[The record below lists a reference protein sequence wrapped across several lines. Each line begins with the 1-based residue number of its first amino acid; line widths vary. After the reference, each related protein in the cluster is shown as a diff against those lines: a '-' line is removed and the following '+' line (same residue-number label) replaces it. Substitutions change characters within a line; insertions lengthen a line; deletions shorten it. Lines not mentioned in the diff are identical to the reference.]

1 MSKRLYPS
9 FSILICDDE
18 ASFLRSLS
26 FTIERH
32 CGVNNI
38 IQCQDSR
45 EVLGQLAI
53 NNVGIVILDL
63 NMPYVSG
70 EELLALIVEQ
80 YPHIAVIIVSG
91 INQVTSA
98 VNCIKSGAYDY
109 YVKTE
114 EPERLSSNITRV
126 IRFQELKLEN
136 QAMRNCLLDNANV
149 PHQAFTSIISND
161 HLMHSIFKY
170 IESIAHSQQPIL
182 VTGESGVGKELIARA
197 IHMTSGCSGELVC
210 VNVAGLDDNLFADTL
225 FGHKRGAFTGADRA
239 RAGMIE
245 RASGGT
251 LFLDEI
257 GDLSMA
263 SQVKLLRLLQEGE
276 YYPVGSDSP
285 KRINA
290 RIIAATHQNLQQKK
304 DCGEFRNDLYYRL
317 KIHHVEIP
325 ALRQRKG
332 DIRLLL
338 EHFLGQAAQ
347 EFAKNKVSIPRELAI
362 LLENYDFPGNIRE
375 LRAMTFD
382 AVSTHQSGVLSM
394 NAFKKVI
401 DQCPPLEQLASQ
413 LDQSFTQC
421 KILPT
426 LKQAS
431 ELLVEE
437 AMDRAKGN
445 QSLAAR
451 LLGISQPALSKR
463 LKNSR
468 EINS

>member
-9 FSILICDDE
+9 FGMLICDDE

-26 FTIERH
+26 LTIERH

-45 EVLGQLAI
+45 EVLGLLAT

-63 NMPYVSG
+63 NMPFISG
-70 EELLALIVEQ
+70 EELLTIIVEQ
-80 YPHIAVIIVSG
+80 YPQIAVIIVSG

-98 VNCIKSGAYDY
+98 VNCIKLGAYDY

-114 EPERLSSNITRV
+114 EPERLSGNISRV

-136 QAMRNCLLDNANV
+136 QAMRNCLLENNNV
-149 PHQAFTSIISND
+149 QHEAFASIISND
-161 HLMHSIFKY
+161 HLMHAIFQY

-182 VTGESGVGKELIARA
+182 ITGESGVGKELIARS
-197 IHMTSGCSGELVC
+197 IHMTSGCSGELVS

-239 RAGMIE
+239 RSGMIE
-245 RASGGT
+245 RAAGGT

-276 YYPVGSDSP
+276 YYPVGSDTP

-304 DCGEFRNDLYYRL
+304 DRGEFRNDLYYRL

-338 EHFLGQAAQ
+338 EHFLVQAAQ
-347 EFAKNKVSIPRELAI
+347 EFTKNKVSIPPELAL

-382 AVSTHQSGVLSM
+382 AVSTHQSGILSM

-401 DQCPPLEQLASQ
+401 DQCLPFEQLASQ
-413 LDQSFTQC
+413 LDQSFTDC
-421 KILPT
+421 KVLPT

-437 AMDRAKGN
+437 AMNRAKGN

-468 EINS
+468 AINS